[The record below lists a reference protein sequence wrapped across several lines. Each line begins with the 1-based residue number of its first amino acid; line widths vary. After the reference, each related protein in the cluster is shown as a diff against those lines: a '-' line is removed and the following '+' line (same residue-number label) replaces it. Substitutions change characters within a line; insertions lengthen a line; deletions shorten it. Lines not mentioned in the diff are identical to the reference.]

1 MNVTFWEKPGCKGNA
16 RQKALLMASGY
27 KLDVRNLLAQ
37 AWTAQRLLDFFAGME
52 IADWFNRSSPRVK
65 SGEID
70 VAALNAEAALDLM
83 LADPLLI
90 RRPLMEAGGKRC
102 AGFEPERMQGW
113 IDIRPELLENASPPE
128 TCTGPLEGCPQT
140 AENLICDYKS

>member
-16 RQKALLMASGY
+16 RQKALLMASGH
-27 KLDVRNLLAQ
+27 KLDVRDLLTE
-37 AWTAQRLLDFFAGME
+37 AWTAQRLLSFFVGME
-52 IADWFNRSSPRVK
+52 IADWFNRSAPRVK

-70 VAALNAEAALDLM
+70 IAALNAEAALDLM

-90 RRPLMEAGGKRC
+90 RRPLMEADGMRC

-113 IDIRPELLENASPPE
+113 IDIRPELLANASPPE
-128 TCTGPLEGCPQT
+128 TCIGPHEGCPS
-140 AENLICDYKS
+140 ADE